1 MTNKRRYVPDL
12 IADMAECDA
21 NFIRLHRLFPMM
33 SEEDSLEFGVDARGK
48 RTPSLDIARSAVR
61 DSITRET
68 LSRETLSRETMTEG
82 ATIQSTTED
91 GAIVTLKILE
101 RCPYTTMMTVKV
113 TNEEDKPWVRWP
125 TLEVRVYH
133 DIKSAEVVSFE
144 RHRNFKFRYNTPNQR
159 MYQPDE
165 KSQINRYFGE
175 LLTFCYEHGH
185 SLETVDL
192 GQS

>member
-1 MTNKRRYVPDL
+1 MTNKRRYVPNL

-21 NFIRLHRLFPMM
+21 NYIRLHRLFPMM

-48 RTPSLDIARSAVR
+48 RKPSLDSIEYGKQYAARDVVGPG
-61 DSITRET
+61 TT
-68 LSRETLSRETMTEG
+68 V
-82 ATIQSTTED
+82 QSTTED
-91 GAIVTLKILE
+91 GAIVTMEILE

-125 TLEVRVYH
+125 TLEVRIYH

-144 RHRNFKFRYNTPNQR
+144 RHRNFKFRYNTANQK